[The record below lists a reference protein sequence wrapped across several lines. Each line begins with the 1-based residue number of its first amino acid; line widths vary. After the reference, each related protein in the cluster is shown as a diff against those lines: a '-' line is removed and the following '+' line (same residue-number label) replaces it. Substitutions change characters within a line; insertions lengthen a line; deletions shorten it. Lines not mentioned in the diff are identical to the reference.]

1 MVNSRFV
8 QLLRHLRG
16 AFLEAIRESD
26 RAGAALQEIRETGRS
41 VYLVLDDPNTEDEPE
56 ILRLAPEAEKEGE
69 TSPAFRIDHTDL
81 TILRGLGIDP
91 TRTLRGGRRARR
103 K

>member
-1 MVNSRFV
+1 MVKSKLA
-8 QLLRHLRG
+8 QLLRHLRA
-16 AFLEAIRESD
+16 AFLESLRTSD
-26 RAGAALQEIRETGRS
+26 RGAAALREIREAGLS
-41 VYLVLDDPNTEDEPE
+41 LYLVVDDPSTEEEPE
-56 ILRLAPEAEKEGE
+56 ILRLVPEADEDESR
-69 TSPAFRIDHTDL
+69 SPAFRIDHADL

>member
-1 MVNSRFV
+1 LSSKLE
-8 QLLRHLRG
+8 QLLRDLHTAL
-16 AFLEAIRESD
+16 FESVPDSEA
-26 RAGAALQEIRETGRS
+26 AGAVLHEIREAGLS
-41 VYLVLDDPNTEDEPE
+41 AYLVLDDPDTDQEPE
-56 ILRLAPEAEKEGE
+56 VLRLIPETKTEGE
-69 TSPAFRIDHTDL
+69 LSPAFRIDHTDL

>member
-1 MVNSRFV
+1 MSLKLT
-8 QLLRHLRG
+8 QLLRNLRT
-16 AFLEAIRESD
+16 ALFESIPDSEATGI
-26 RAGAALQEIRETGRS
+26 ALREIRQAGLS
-41 VYLVLDDPNTEDEPE
+41 VYLVLDDPDTEQEPE
-56 ILRLAPEAEKEGE
+56 VVRLIPEAEKEGE
-69 TSPAFRIDHTDL
+69 RSPAFRIDHKDL

>member
-1 MVNSRFV
+1 MT
-8 QLLRHLRG
+8 QLLRDLRS
-16 AFLEAIRESD
+16 ALLESIRDSAD
-26 RAGAALQEIRETGRS
+26 AGSALRQIRQAGLS
-41 VYLVLDDPNTEDEPE
+41 AYLVLDDPSSDEEPEVLRLIPEDEKKS
-56 ILRLAPEAEKEGE
+56 EKRP
-69 TSPAFRIDHTDL
+69 TFRIDQTDL